1 MFIDQKSRLGA
12 ALGLPMVLAG
22 NAFAAVPTEVTDAIT
37 TGKGDMVT
45 VAGLMLAVVVALIAF
60 KLIRRALS

>member
-1 MFIDQKSRLGA
+1 MTYGQKLRY
-12 ALGLPMVLAG
+12 GLATLPVLA
-22 NAFAAVPTEVTDAIT
+22 ASQVYAAVPSEVTDAIT
-37 TGKGDMVT
+37 TGKADMVT

>member
-1 MFIDQKSRLGA
+1 MTYGQKLRYGLV
-12 ALGLPMVLAG
+12 ALPVLA
-22 NAFAAVPTEVTDAIT
+22 ASQVQAAVPTEITDAIT
-37 TGKGDMVT
+37 TGKADMST